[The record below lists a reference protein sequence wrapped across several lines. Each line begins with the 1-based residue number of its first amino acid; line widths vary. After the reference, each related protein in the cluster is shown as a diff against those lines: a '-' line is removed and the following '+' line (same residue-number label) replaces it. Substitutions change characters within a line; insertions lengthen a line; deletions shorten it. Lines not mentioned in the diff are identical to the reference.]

1 MAYEYSDL
9 VAQAK
14 SWATEV
20 ITRSWASEAKLHD
33 LLHYEARTP
42 ESLFSDPSSRPLI
55 VAFLGGT
62 GVGKSTLLNR
72 LAGQDI
78 ARTGVVRPTSKEVT
92 LFHHNS
98 IKIAQLPSR
107 LPIDKI
113 TIAEH
118 SDASK
123 KHIIWIDMPDFDSAE
138 QGNQQLVLEW
148 LPHIDVLVYVVSPE
162 RYRDNK
168 AWQLLLAEGGKHA
181 WIFVLNQSD
190 RGEAAQYQD
199 FIKQLYK
206 AGFNDPIVYQSCCA
220 IDKSATQIDEFAALE
235 TAMQAL
241 ATENTVVQLELR
253 GDQVRKAELS
263 KVLVCALEVLGSPA
277 SSQELIPFWH
287 KQWQNFEALLVE
299 AMALPL
305 QQLAEY
311 YALHSSDLSAK
322 ELDNH
327 SFYKIHHGL
336 WDKWA
341 QARLED
347 ALDALII
354 QADTLDLPVTPIK
367 QAVFPLRENTQ
378 KTIAEKT
385 LLSVRK
391 ALINPGNVVQRALIK
406 IAYFA
411 EIILPMAAMAWVGYQ
426 VFIEFYEASLA
437 KIPHYVGV
445 DFAVNSVMLIAIAWL
460 FPYFLKKKLKPSI
473 EKAAHKGLHNGLLS
487 ALQSIE
493 LEVIQLIKQ
502 NDQTQKALR
511 QQAEKIISDCQDDN
525 KALFTLPDNSPLE
538 RMLL

>member
-9 VAQAK
+9 VAEAK

-20 ITRSWASEAKLHD
+20 ITRSWASEAELHN

-42 ESLFSDPSSRPLI
+42 ESLFSDPGSRPLI

-92 LFHHNS
+92 LFHHTS
-98 IKIAQLPSR
+98 VKIAQLPSR

-113 TIAEH
+113 KTAEH

-168 AWQLLLAEGGKHA
+168 AWQLLLAEGAKHA

-190 RGEAAQYQD
+190 RGAAEQYQD
-199 FIKQLYK
+199 FIKQLHK
-206 AGFNDPIVYQSCCA
+206 AGFNDPIVYQCCCA
-220 IDKSATQIDEFAALE
+220 TDKTAAQIDEFDALE

-241 ATENTVVQLELR
+241 ATENTVKQLELR
-253 GDQVRKAELS
+253 SGQIRKVELS
-263 KVLVCALEVLGSPA
+263 KVMASAMQTLGTVTA
-277 SSQELIPFWH
+277 SKDLIPFWY
-287 KQWQNFEALLVE
+287 KQWQNFSGLLVE

-327 SFYKIHHGL
+327 SSYKIHHQL

-354 QADTLDLPVTPIK
+354 QADTLDLPATPIR
-367 QAVFPLRENTQ
+367 QAVLPVRENAQ
-378 KTIAEKT
+378 KMIAETT

-391 ALINPGNVVQRALIK
+391 ALINPGNVMQRTLIK
-406 IAYFA
+406 IAHFS
-411 EIILPMAAMAWVGYQ
+411 EIILPIAAMGWVGYQ
-426 VFIEFYEASLA
+426 VLSEFYEASLA
-437 KIPHYVGV
+437 ATPHYLGI
-445 DFAVNSVMLIAIAWL
+445 DFAINSIMLIAIAWL

-473 EKAAHKGLHNGLLS
+473 EKSALKGLRNGLLTS
-487 ALQSIE
+487 LQGIE
-493 LEVIQLIKQ
+493 LDIVEQIKH
-502 NDQTQKALR
+502 NAKTQEALR
-511 QQAEKIISDCQDDN
+511 QQAEKIINACQEADDD
-525 KALFTLPDNSPLE
+525 LFKLPDNSPLE

>member
-9 VAQAK
+9 VAEAK

-20 ITRSWASEAKLHD
+20 INRSWASEAKLQD
-33 LLHYEARTP
+33 ILHYEARSP
-42 ESLFSDPSSRPLI
+42 ETLFADPSSRPLI
-55 VAFLGGT
+55 VAYLGGT

-92 LFHHNS
+92 LFHHAS
-98 IKIAQLPSR
+98 VKIAHLPSR

-113 TIAEH
+113 KVAEH

-138 QGNQQLVLEW
+138 QSNQQLVLEW

-190 RGEAAQYQD
+190 RGEAEQYQD
-199 FIKQLYK
+199 FIKQLHK

-220 IDKSATQIDEFAALE
+220 TDKTATQIDEFYDLE

-241 ATENTVVQLELR
+241 ATENTVTQLELR
-253 GDQVRKAELS
+253 GGQVRKAELS
-263 KVLVCALEVLGSPA
+263 KALVSALEVLGSPA
-277 SSQELIPFWH
+277 NSKALIPFWH
-287 KQWQNFEALLVE
+287 KQWQNFEGLLVD
-299 AMALPL
+299 AMALPI

-311 YALHSSDLSAK
+311 YAAHSSDLSAK

-327 SFYKIHHGL
+327 SSHKIHHRL

-341 QARLED
+341 QSRLED

-354 QADTLDLPVTPIK
+354 QADSLGLPATPIK
-367 QAVFPLRENTQ
+367 QAVLSVRENAQ
-378 KTIAEKT
+378 KIIAEKT

-391 ALINPGNVVQRALIK
+391 ALINPGNVIQRALIK
-406 IAYFA
+406 TAFVA
-411 EIILPMAAMAWVGYQ
+411 EIILPMAAMGWVGYQ

-437 KIPHYVGV
+437 AIPHYVGV
-445 DFAVNSVMLIAIAWL
+445 DFAVNSSMLIAIAWL
-460 FPYFLKKKLKPSI
+460 LPYFLKKKLKPSI
-473 EKAAHKGLHNGLLS
+473 EKAALKGLRNGLLS

-493 LEVIQLIKQ
+493 FEVVEQIKK
-502 NDQTQKALR
+502 NTQTQEALQ
-511 QQAEKIISDCQDDN
+511 QQAEKIINACQEDNDD
-525 KALFTLPDNSPLE
+525 LFMLPENSPLE

>member
-9 VAQAK
+9 VAKAQ

-42 ESLFSDPSSRPLI
+42 ESLFSDSSSRPLI
-55 VAFLGGT
+55 IAFLGGT

-72 LAGQDI
+72 LAGQEI

-92 LFHHNS
+92 LFHHTS
-98 IKIAQLPSR
+98 VKITQLPSR

-113 TIAEH
+113 KVAEH

-123 KHIIWIDMPDFDSAE
+123 KHIIWIDMPDFDSTE
-138 QGNQQLVLEW
+138 KSNQQLVLEW

-190 RGEAAQYQD
+190 RGEVEQYQD
-199 FIKQLYK
+199 FINQLHK
-206 AGFNDPIVYQSCCA
+206 AGFNDPIVYQTCCA
-220 IDKSATQIDEFAALE
+220 TDKVATQIDEFDALE
-235 TAMQAL
+235 TAMQTL
-241 ATENTVVQLELR
+241 ATENTVKQLELR
-253 GDQVRKAELS
+253 GGQVRKAELS
-263 KVLVCALEVLGSPA
+263 KVLASALEVLGSPE
-277 SSQELIPFWH
+277 SNQVLIPFWH
-287 KQWQNFEALLVE
+287 KQWQNFESLLMD
-299 AMALPL
+299 AMALLL

-311 YALHSSDLSAK
+311 YALHSSDLAAK
-322 ELDNH
+322 KLDNQSSH
-327 SFYKIHHGL
+327 KIHHGL

-347 ALDALII
+347 TLDALII
-354 QADTLDLPVTPIK
+354 QADSLDLPVLPIK
-367 QAVFPLRENTQ
+367 QALQPVRENAQ
-378 KTIAEKT
+378 KMIADKT

-391 ALINPGNVVQRALIK
+391 ALINPGNVIQRVLIK
-406 IAYFA
+406 IASVA
-411 EIILPMAAMAWVGYQ
+411 EIILPVAAMGWVGYQ

-437 KIPHYVGV
+437 EIPHYVGI
-445 DFAVNSVMLIAIAWL
+445 DFAVNSAMLIVIAWL

-473 EKAAHKGLHNGLLS
+473 EKAALKGLRNGLLG

-493 LEVIQLIKQ
+493 LEVVEQIKQ
-502 NDQTQKALR
+502 NTQIQDNFR
-511 QQAEKIISDCQDDN
+511 QQAEKIMSACQEDN
-525 KALFTLPDNSPLE
+525 DELFELPKNSPLE